1 MSGPKVAFAVH
12 SASNDREHVTIQM
25 NGRPAGEAVI
35 RYDEATARVDAHLR
49 LEQHAVSQG
58 ALPDFHTE
66 FAAELLAF
74 VANRGAMAQEAE
86 GQVTY
91 SLGAQAVAID
101 LPSNPE
107 AGLGYPNS
115 W

>member
-1 MSGPKVAFAVH
+1 MFGSTVAFAVQ
-12 SASNDREHVTIQM
+12 SASSDREHIAIEM
-25 NGRPAGEAVI
+25 NGVPAGEAVI
-35 RYDEATARVDAHLR
+35 RYDEATARVDANLR
-49 LEQHAVSQG
+49 LEQNTVAQCD
-58 ALPDFHTE
+58 LPDFHTE

-74 VANRGAMAQEAE
+74 VANRGAMAQEAQ

-91 SLGAQAVAID
+91 NLGARAVAID